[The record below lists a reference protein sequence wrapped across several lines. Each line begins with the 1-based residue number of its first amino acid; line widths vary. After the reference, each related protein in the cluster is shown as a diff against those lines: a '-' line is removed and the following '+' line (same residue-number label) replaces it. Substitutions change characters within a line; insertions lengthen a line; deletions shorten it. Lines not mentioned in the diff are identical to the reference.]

1 MKNHTSIQ
9 HDETLTN
16 PAPRGTR
23 MIIAARK
30 GSTHRLEVRT
40 GTKAGGI
47 IIHE

>member
-9 HDETLTN
+9 YDETLII
-16 PAPRGTR
+16 PVPRETKKT
-23 MIIAARK
+23 IAARK

-40 GTKAGGI
+40 GTKAGAV